1 MKISPALFGFEES
14 TKISSANVDRLV
26 DEMLGHYRKLQ
37 GEKSANITNPATP
50 SFKDLRAQI
59 GRPRFKSASRM
70 KSDFSKDG
78 LKFEK

>member
-14 TKISSANVDRLV
+14 TKISKANVDRLV

-37 GEKSANITNPATP
+37 GEKSANITNAATP
-50 SFKDLRAQI
+50 SFKDLRARVNQP
-59 GRPRFKSASRM
+59 GFKRASRV
-70 KSDFSKDG
+70 KSDFSKDV